1 MRGRPRVALTRPAV
15 AENIDPRA
23 ENIDAEN
30 IDPRVR
36 GWAPRVRP
44 PYCSSQ
50 RLRARSRQ
58 SLRRDKKSSTVHVIS
73 EPLQE
78 PSACAMPADRSA
90 RRGRG
95 THIAF
100 LSRCA
105 RMVVTWS
112 LRALAVC
119 LCTIGWQR
127 NYLSGW
133 DTRSKVCQPSR
144 GVREIPPLRAQCLL
158 PERRERSRA

>member
-1 MRGRPRVALTRPAV
+1 MRVRPRVASTRPAV

-36 GWAPRVRP
+36 GWPPRVRP

-50 RLRARSRQ
+50 RQRARSRQ

-90 RRGRG
+90 PAADEGRIS
-95 THIAF
+95 HS
-100 LSRCA
+100 SRCA
-105 RMVVTWS
+105 RMVVIGLGVS
-112 LRALAVC
+112 VY
-119 LCTIGWQR
+119 LCWQY
-127 NYLSGW
+127 YLSGW

-144 GVREIPPLRAQCLL
+144 GVREIPPLSAV
-158 PERRERSRA
+158 PERSERRAETEG